1 MAIDGKHSR
10 QSGWQVQADRLV
22 LKHTVVPG
30 LPLTATVPAPRRQT
44 SEAAPQSVL
53 AAADADRRSIERPPE
68 EGGGPVT
75 EKAAQPF
82 SREETLEWIQ
92 NARKAVLTARA
103 ETVKAADERIA
114 ELEVSLEAAF
124 ERVAFLENENQSL
137 EESLDAITS
146 ENLDLTNRL
155 IEAETRSEE
164 VRSELQSSEMTRA
177 EYDLAAA
184 AAERR
189 IELLQNLTVVKE
201 ARLQKMEQAR
211 KKMQHDIKKLLTTTK
226 TRDQALADAERRIFV
241 LTELFEKLEFRL
253 ESGKTEAVSKE
264 IHQALHP
271 QPPRMEEPAAVQKP
285 SGKTPEA
292 VQKTGRQFQLWQR
305 ALDTDDWLL
314 DGR

>member
-1 MAIDGKHSR
+1 MPIDVR
-10 QSGWQVQADRLV
+10 FSG
-22 LKHTVVPG
+22 
-30 LPLTATVPAPRRQT
+30 
-44 SEAAPQSVL
+44 
-53 AAADADRRSIERPPE
+53 PPK

-137 EESLDAITS
+137 EELLDAITS

-189 IELLQNLTVVKE
+189 IELLQNLTAVKE

-211 KKMQHDIKKLLTTTK
+211 KKMQQDIKKLLATTK

-253 ESGKTEAVSKE
+253 ELGKTEAVSKE
-264 IHQALHP
+264 IHQALHL
-271 QPPRMEEPAAVQKP
+271 QPPPLEEPAAVQKP
-285 SGKTPEA
+285 SGKAAEA
-292 VQKTGRQFQLWQR
+292 VQKTGRKFQLWQR

>member
-1 MAIDGKHSR
+1 MAIGGKHSG
-10 QSGWQVQADRLV
+10 QSGWQVQADRLA
-22 LKHTVVPG
+22 LKHIVVPG
-30 LPLTATVPAPRRQT
+30 LPPTATLPAPRRQT
-44 SEAAPQSVL
+44 SEAAPQSLL
-53 AAADADRRSIERPPE
+53 AATAADRRSIERPL
-68 EGGGPVT
+68 EGSCDHVA
-75 EKAAQPF
+75 KIAAQPF
-82 SREETLEWIQ
+82 SREDTLEWIQ

-103 ETVKAADERIA
+103 ERVKAADERIA
-114 ELEVSLEAAF
+114 ELEVSLETAL
-124 ERVAFLENENQSL
+124 ERVAVLENENLSL
-137 EESLDAITS
+137 AESLDASTS
-146 ENLDLTNRL
+146 ENFDLTSRL
-155 IEAETRSEE
+155 IEAETTSDE

-189 IELLQNLTVVKE
+189 IELLQNLTAVKE
-201 ARLQKMEQAR
+201 ARLQKLEQAR
-211 KKMQHDIKKLLTTTK
+211 KKMQHDIKKLLATTK

-264 IHQALHP
+264 IRQVLDP
-271 QPPRMEEPAAVQKP
+271 QPPRKESTVAEKLPRKA
-285 SGKTPEA
+285 PEV